1 MSQSPNAFTPFDLIT
16 QQTDPGNPER
26 QTLISILHAIEQG
39 GRKISALLQR
49 GPLLGITGSTHAQN
63 IQGEEV
69 QAMDQIGQETFL
81 TLFRQSG
88 SVLGVLSEEA
98 EHPDL
103 LPVTHSAPC
112 LVAMDPLDGSSNLS
126 VNAPV
131 GSIFALFRPSG
142 HTSPSG
148 ESLFLDSSGNLIAAA
163 YLLYSVS
170 TTLVLA
176 IGTETHSFTLDP
188 STGEYL
194 GSGVALKFPEGG
206 KIYSTNEGYLPYW
219 EKSLQQYMGWIKT
232 DRNPAMILRYI
243 GALVGDF
250 HRNLLKGGIYLYPAD
265 VKNGK
270 KSSGKLRLLYEA
282 YPMAFIA
289 RNAGGIATD
298 GTIPILSIV
307 PNNVHQR
314 VPLIVGPMDLV
325 REFQD
330 HSGSPL
336 NGFS

>member
-1 MSQSPNAFTPFDLIT
+1 MSQAPDAFTPFDLIM
-16 QQTDPGNPER
+16 QQTDPGDPER
-26 QTLISILHAIEQG
+26 QTLISTIHAIEQG

-49 GPLLGITGSTHAQN
+49 GPLLGITGSAHAQN
-63 IQGEEV
+63 VQGEEV

-142 HTSPSG
+142 QDGSPSG
-148 ESLFLDSSGNLIAAA
+148 ETLFINSSSNLIAAA

-176 IGTETHSFTLDP
+176 IGREAHTFTMEP
-188 STGEYL
+188 ATGEYL

-206 KIYSTNEGYLPYW
+206 KIYSTNEGYLPSW
-219 EKSLQQYMGWIKT
+219 EKPLQQYMGWIKT
-232 DRNPAMILRYI
+232 ERNPTMILRYI

-265 VKNGK
+265 IKNGK

-298 GTIPILSIV
+298 GTTPILSIV

-314 VPLIVGPMDLV
+314 VPLIVGSLDLV

-330 HSGSPL
+330 HTGSPL
-336 NGFS
+336 N